1 MDRPDDTLCHFVC
14 FYYLFY
20 INISMKTLQKVVLVS
35 FFYVLLVG
43 PNTLTASEIVYQ
55 FSSPSFSGT
64 GYSSHVLSIEQLQH
78 NRKNEAKDDAKS
90 AAAAAL
96 RAENNT
102 TIAKFIKNVE
112 SRIYANLSKQLV
124 DNMFGTSCTGTCPT
138 SGTATVEGSTIYW
151 VKDTSTEI
159 ITLTITDPTGN
170 VTTMSVPLGD
180 FEF

>member
-1 MDRPDDTLCHFVC
+1 
-14 FYYLFY
+14 
-20 INISMKTLQKVVLVS
+20 MKALKVLVLVGIFS
-35 FFYVLLVG
+35 YVLSAS
-43 PNTLTASEIVYQ
+43 TSTASEIVHE
-55 FSSPSFSGT
+55 FSNPSFSGK

-90 AAAAAL
+90 AASAAE
-96 RAENNT
+96 RAANNT
-102 TIAKFIKNVE
+102 TINKFIKNVE

-124 DNMFGTSCTGTCPT
+124 DNMFGTSCDSSTTTCPT

-180 FEF
+180 FNF

>member
-1 MDRPDDTLCHFVC
+1 
-14 FYYLFY
+14 
-20 INISMKTLQKVVLVS
+20 MKTLQKVVLVS

-43 PNTLTASEIVYQ
+43 PNTLTASEIVHE
-55 FSSPSFSGT
+55 FKNPSFSGN
-64 GYSSHVLSIEQLQH
+64 GYSSHVLSIEQLQY
-78 NRKNEAKDDAKS
+78 NREKNVKDDVKS
-90 AAAAAL
+90 AAAAAT

-124 DNMFGTSCTGTCPT
+124 DNMFGESCTGTCPT
-138 SGTATVEGSTIYW
+138 SGTAEVEGSTIYW